1 MDTGDAVDTGDN
13 HICRDIAP
21 VDPALCAVMGIVRL
35 QLVKML
41 ATVLPMLTLAQQAT
55 SPNGPNIGQFKVS
68 SIRHSTGQPRPG
80 PRSECP
86 IVIYRHLTPPR
97 LTYWAGAGAGHQ
109 KCYVQEK
116 KWRD

>member
-41 ATVLPMLTLAQQAT
+41 ATVLPMLTLAQQAA
-55 SPNGPNIGQFKVS
+55 SPNIGQFKVS

-86 IVIYRHLTPPR
+86 IVIYRHLSPPR